1 MHATRTRDTRSA
13 VGALAAIVSLLL
25 IGGTAV
31 AWEEAPFG
39 ATGHA
44 TLVGIDRPYEFI
56 SVKGRATQL
65 GPFEGMRTIRNFG
78 HTTIATTTLVG
89 RGGDSINIYSE
100 VEWDKHFTQAS
111 GFYVMTGGTGR
122 FEGATGY
129 GAESVG
135 AFDPAIGARV
145 LTWDGVI
152 DF

>member
-1 MHATRTRDTRSA
+1 MQATRNTRSA
-13 VGALAAIVSLLL
+13 VGAVATIVSLVL

-31 AWEEAPFG
+31 AGEAPFR

-44 TLVGIDRPYEFI
+44 TLVAVDRPYEFI
-56 SVKGRATQL
+56 SVTGGATQL

-78 HTTIATTTLVG
+78 HTIVARTTLVG
-89 RGGDSINIYSE
+89 RDGDSINIYSE
-100 VEWDKHFTQAS
+100 VEWDKHFTEAS
-111 GFYVMTGGTGR
+111 GFFVITGGTGR

-152 DF
+152 DR